1 MPSSQ
6 RGVADWVGFALIA
19 LVVSAFPEKSKRE
32 GWSSFYASPAAH
44 IVSGWVETFLS
55 AALFIMGMLL
65 YVAAFNRGAGWTYVV
80 HQPTLSY
87 GDFFGVGALGYLSYM
102 LTPVAWVTVYCFG
115 EGIVRALDAAISER
129 MLGMA
134 LVVLPWRA
142 IEAARRGQQR
152 ARMTLL
158 LGPERPD
165 EVVLWEGSPVALTI
179 FASRRKPWTSHQ
191 VIEHRGEF
199 FRLLGVTMAR
209 QGGHGAFRYDFG
221 HLEAREVIRG
231 APVRYA
237 PDEQLAAAAGSE
249 GTAVR
254 PEVRNEPGSG

>member
-1 MPSSQ
+1 MPSSK
-6 RGVADWVGFALIA
+6 RGAVGWVEFSLTA

-44 IVSGWVETFLS
+44 VVSGWVETFLS

-87 GDFFGVGALGYLSYM
+87 GDFFGVGALGYLSFM
-102 LTPVAWVTVYCFG
+102 MTPVAWVTVYCFG

-142 IEAARRGQQR
+142 IAAATRGR
-152 ARMTLL
+152 KRVRELMM
-158 LGPERPD
+158 LGPDRPD
-165 EVVLWEGSPVALTI
+165 EVVLWEGSGVALTVL
-179 FASRRKPWTSHQ
+179 ASRRKPWTSRQ
-191 VIEHRGEF
+191 VIEYRGEF
-199 FRLLGVTMAR
+199 FRLLGVELAR
-209 QGGHGAFRYDFG
+209 QGGHGAFRYDFQ
-221 HLEAREVIRG
+221 HLTPGEVIRG
-231 APVRYA
+231 ALVRYA
-237 PDEQLAAAAGSE
+237 PGEPPAVATGSE
-249 GTAVR
+249 ATVVR
-254 PEVRNEPGSG
+254 PEARNEPGSG

>member
-1 MPSSQ
+1 ME
-6 RGVADWVGFALIA
+6 RGVVEWAGFSLTA

-32 GWSSFYASPAAH
+32 GWSSSYASPAAH

-65 YVAAFNRGAGWTYVV
+65 YVARFNRGAGWTYVV
-80 HQPTLSY
+80 HQPTLTY

-102 LTPVAWVTVYCFG
+102 LTPIAWATVYCFG
-115 EGIVRALDAAISER
+115 EGILRALDAAISER

-142 IEAARRGQQR
+142 VNAVRTGRQQARER
-152 ARMTLL
+152 LL

-165 EVVLWEGSPVALTI
+165 EVVLWEGSPVALTV
-179 FASRRKPWTSHQ
+179 FASRRKPWAPRQ
-191 VIEHRGEF
+191 VIEYRGEF
-199 FRLLGVTMAR
+199 FRLLGVAMAR

-221 HLEAREVIRG
+221 RLEPGEVIRG
-231 APVRYA
+231 ALVRYPCEAAVA
-237 PDEQLAAAAGSE
+237 PAADSEEAAAGH
-249 GTAVR
+249 
-254 PEVRNEPGSG
+254 EVRHDALPG

>member
-1 MPSSQ
+1 MPSSK
-6 RGVADWVGFALIA
+6 RGAVGWVEFSLTA

-44 IVSGWVETFLS
+44 IVSGWVEAFLS

-142 IEAARRGQQR
+142 IEAATRGRQR
-152 ARMTLL
+152 ARELMM
-158 LGPERPD
+158 LGPDRPD
-165 EVVLWEGSPVALTI
+165 EVVLWEGSPVALTV
-179 FASRRKPWTSHQ
+179 FASRRKPWTSRQ
-191 VIEHRGEF
+191 VIEYRGEF
-199 FRLLGVTMAR
+199 FRLLGVTVAR
-209 QGGHGAFRYDFG
+209 QRRHGALRYDFG

-231 APVRYA
+231 VPFRYP
-237 PDEQLAAAAGSE
+237 PDEQPAAAAVPGPPPAPAGIRE
-249 GTAVR
+249 
-254 PEVRNEPGSG
+254 EPKTG